1 MESSLSQEKTKASA
15 ASSFRRNMQKWTFLS
30 LFVWMSFT
38 LICCNDSK
46 EVASSYDPNKLVTID
61 YFTPDT
67 GRVAEKVIIK
77 GSNFG
82 ADKSMVSVLFVEE
95 ESGKENK
102 AAIVGVDNTTIYCMA
117 PRQAQGFN
125 SIKVKVNDQMIV
137 SDKTFKYSVSEN
149 VSTVAGDF
157 IETTTGK
164 DGTLAE
170 ATFGQMFGIVCIDA
184 QSCIIGQA
192 WNSNS
197 TRYVSVDEDAVITIQ
212 KGNVVGKPAATKDGT
227 KVYGALINGS
237 NTVYVYQKNQA
248 WIPSRVGDISGGT
261 DVWAVALDGKEKW
274 LYYITANGRFGRMEL
289 DNPTNKE
296 IILENTDFSG
306 GPFAYLTYSRYEDCF
321 YVATDK
327 NKILR
332 VVIDDVEGK
341 HSYEQIN
348 QNAAGTTDGYLDDA
362 KFKYLR
368 GLTVD
373 EDGNIYVCQ
382 ADHVIRK
389 IELATG
395 YVSTMLG
402 TPGAEGN
409 DDGSP
414 KVALFHEPMDISYDG
429 NGGFWIAQ
437 RYSPALRKYSIE

>member
-1 MESSLSQEKTKASA
+1 MKKL
-15 ASSFRRNMQKWTFLS
+15 FFP
-30 LFVWMSFT
+30 LFVLMSFM
-38 LICCNDSK
+38 LMCCNDNK
-46 EVASSYDPNKLVTID
+46 EVVSSYDPNKPVTID

-67 GRVAEKVIIK
+67 GRVSEKVIIK

-82 ADKSMVSVLFVEE
+82 DDKSVVSVLFVEP

-102 AAIVGVDNTTIYCMA
+102 AAIVGVDNNTIYCMA

-125 SIKVKVNDQMIV
+125 SIKVKVNDQTIV

-157 IETTTGK
+157 IQTSTGK
-164 DGTLAE
+164 DGTLAQ

-192 WNSNS
+192 WDSNS

-212 KGNVVGKPAATKDGT
+212 KGNVVGKPAVTKDGT

-248 WIPSRVGDISGGT
+248 WIPSRVGDISAGT
-261 DVWAVALDGKEKW
+261 DVWAVALDGNDKW
-274 LYYITANGRFGRMEL
+274 LYYVSANGRFGRLEV
-289 DNPTNKE
+289 DNPTHKE
-296 IILENTDFSG
+296 VIFENVDFSG
-306 GPFAYLTYSRYEDCF
+306 GPFAYLVYSRYEDCF
-321 YVATDK
+321 YVTTDK

-332 VVIDDVEGK
+332 VVIDDVTGN

-348 QNAAGTTDGYLDDA
+348 QNAAGDADGYLADA
-362 KFKYLR
+362 TFKYLR

-382 ADHVIRK
+382 GDHVIRK
-389 IELATG
+389 IELETG
-395 YVSTMLG
+395 YVSTLLG
-402 TPGAEGN
+402 TAGAEGV

-414 KVALFHEPMDISYDG
+414 KVALFHEPQDISYDG

-437 RYSPALRKYSIE
+437 RKSPALRKYSIE